1 MAQCG
6 LHIPARDGSALP
18 VFQKVL
24 ADIGDEQSIEQNL
37 STFSA
42 HMTNTVR
49 ILEEC
54 GEGTL
59 LLFDELG
66 AGTDPVEGAAL
77 AMAIIEYARQK
88 HAVIAATTHYSE
100 LKIYATNTQGV
111 MNASCEFDVET
122 LRPTY
127 RLLIGIPGK
136 SNAFAISE
144 RLGMPEAV
152 LADARARL
160 SAENTGFE
168 ETIERLER
176 TRQSMENDRLEA
188 AKYLRQAQEEAKK
201 AVRLRAE
208 LTVRLEKAEERARR
222 DAADI
227 IAQARREAE
236 QTFAELDALRS
247 RANEAEDARQANEA
261 RAELRRRLN
270 EADARLAV
278 HKEEPVEQK
287 TSERALRPGDVVEIK
302 AMGVKATVLTVNP
315 DHTVLLQ
322 AGVMKVTANENELF
336 LLKEKPA
343 AVQAGTTVLPRSE
356 QSASS
361 EIDLRG
367 MMADEA
373 VSVTEQFIDAAVM
386 GRLNCVRI
394 IHGKGTGALR
404 AAVQQ
409 SLRRNR
415 QVKSFRLG
423 RFGEGEAGVTIVEL
437 K

>member
-1 MAQCG
+1 M
-6 LHIPARDGSALP
+6 
-18 VFQKVL
+18 
-24 ADIGDEQSIEQNL
+24 
-37 STFSA
+37 
-42 HMTNTVR
+42 
-49 ILEEC
+49 
-54 GEGTL
+54 
-59 LLFDELG
+59 
-66 AGTDPVEGAAL
+66 
-77 AMAIIEYARQK
+77 
-88 HAVIAATTHYSE
+88 
-100 LKIYATNTQGV
+100 
-111 MNASCEFDVET
+111 
-122 LRPTY
+122 
-127 RLLIGIPGK
+127 
-136 SNAFAISE
+136 
-144 RLGMPEAV
+144 
-152 LADARARL
+152 
-160 SAENTGFE
+160 
-168 ETIERLER
+168 
-176 TRQSMENDRLEA
+176 
-188 AKYLRQAQEEAKK
+188 
-201 AVRLRAE
+201 RLRAE

-227 IAQARREAE
+227 RAQARREAE

-278 HKEEPVEQK
+278 HQEEPVEQK

-322 AGVMKVTANENELF
+322 AGVMKVTAKENELF